1 MPTLHLQVCAG
12 FANRVRALVAGLCA
26 AEDLQI
32 PLVVHWPPTLECACK
47 VSTVLDGESLPKTV
61 KVVPDA
67 LESPLEVVS
76 TDDWGKVLSEWDE
89 RSDLRI
95 KSYGI
100 FRGSETFEEH
110 LRRLQPSSFVKEF
123 LQRRCGHLDWPSA
136 IGVHIR
142 RTDNLKSILGSPF
155 ESFLD
160 TMRKE
165 EATALFVVATD
176 DMTVRASLL
185 QEFGPRCIFP
195 AYVLT
200 RQTEEGMLHAA
211 ADFFALSICPR
222 ILGSVGSSFSEIAA
236 RYGGCRLELMY

>member
-67 LESPLEVVS
+67 LDSPREVVS
-76 TDDWGKVLSEWDE
+76 AEDWEKVVSEWNGT
-89 RSDLRI
+89 SDLRI

-110 LRRLQPSSFVKEF
+110 LRRLQPSPYVKEV
-123 LQRRCGHLDWPSA
+123 LRRRCGHIDWGSA
-136 IGVHIR
+136 VGVHIR

-155 ESFLD
+155 ESFLEK
-160 TMRKE
+160 MRKE
-165 EATALFVVATD
+165 TDALFVVATD
-176 DMTVRASLL
+176 DLDIRTSLI
-185 QEFGPRCIFP
+185 QEFGPRCFFP
-195 AYVLT
+195 ASVLS

-211 ADFFALSICPR
+211 TDFFALSKCPK

-236 RYGGCRLELMY
+236 RYGDCSLELVV